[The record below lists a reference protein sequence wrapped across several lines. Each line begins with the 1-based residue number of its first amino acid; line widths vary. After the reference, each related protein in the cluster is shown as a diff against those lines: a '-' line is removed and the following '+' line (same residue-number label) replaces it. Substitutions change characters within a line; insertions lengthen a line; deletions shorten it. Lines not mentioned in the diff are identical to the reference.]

1 MIFLRK
7 PYIKKSKNKSKLIFD
22 LEVDG
27 EEKSVWFEVD
37 KEYEIYLCDDR
48 VDPILVGVLSYAMRK
63 GHDIK
68 TDSYITDDILFRVQ
82 EYLIPALIKGSSNL
96 KKIKIE
102 GKTKKALSNVGA
114 VGTGCSCGIDSI
126 HAYVTK
132 TKQKSKKFN
141 LTHLCINNVG
151 AFNECYGKNEMDNVR
166 KKRIQKSKEFARE
179 VQLPLIITDSN
190 FQTEIPQMHHLTHT
204 YSSAF
209 AILCLQKLWGIYY
222 YGSSGMGI
230 DQFSVKDNDKK
241 DCESY
246 ELLSLDC
253 FSTSKLKIYSE
264 GMCQNRLE
272 KTEDIYQHD
281 LLKKYPDIF
290 QDVSTTIAFGAV
302 TVLRAGEY
310 YSDPGMPEK
319 LTRRLE
325 EEKDCSGAIPAV
337 CVPGKPLPKRGS
349 MPGTVLSLRDPRQV
363 LRLPAD
369 MRGVILRTEDLQG
382 RTALQADE
390 IVRWWNAKGPEQ
402 LFCDCDRVLF
412 AERDALY
419 SEERF
424 RPGDVNAAWY
434 ADLAKDWKGRCEAY
448 PEGVPVFLQ
457 AQIAAEIIA
466 CFRENKG
473 NKCKANLT
481 FCQAKTAL

>member
-281 LLKKYPDIF
+281 LLKKYLHCCTTSDKNCGTCPKCKRTILSLYALTEHLDEYSKVFDITYF
-290 QDVSTTIAFGAV
+290 NDHKEEYFEWLCIEKEFEVKITAPIYDRCMQKKEFRIYVEKRNQKKEKAQEAEEYNYYKEECNKILNSTTYK
-302 TVLRAGEY
+302 T
-310 YSDPGMPEK
+310 
-319 LTRRLE
+319 
-325 EEKDCSGAIPAV
+325 
-337 CVPGKPLPKRGS
+337 GKIVVWLPYKIKS
-349 MPGTVLSLRDPRQV
+349 F
-363 LRLPAD
+363 
-369 MRGVILRTEDLQG
+369 IH
-382 RTALQADE
+382 
-390 IVRWWNAKGPEQ
+390 K
-402 LFCDCDRVLF
+402 
-412 AERDALY
+412 
-419 SEERF
+419 
-424 RPGDVNAAWY
+424 
-434 ADLAKDWKGRCEAY
+434 
-448 PEGVPVFLQ
+448 
-457 AQIAAEIIA
+457 
-466 CFRENKG
+466 
-473 NKCKANLT
+473 
-481 FCQAKTAL
+481 